1 MTVHGLILYGSIA
14 KWDELLGQVA
24 LERKKD
30 LKEIHQLQRKIES
43 HCLRPRRAWRKG
55 EDSDSDRDATDDP
68 APLLPRDEAAPL
80 PDTEIPG
87 AYPQMSKL
95 NILQLAA
102 PPRHGPE
109 QLEPLMP
116 LPESRY
122 QHAKMGKELATV
134 GRAAFARKMAV
145 AEALSKEMA
154 PVTASSMRPQSALS
168 RRERQFDK
176 KVVEVDEV
184 RKSSKGSRKPAV
196 KKVLAD
202 DDDDDGFDVNFDLKV
217 DFERV
222 DFNAID
228 PWRRAVSA

>member
-1 MTVHGLILYGSIA
+1 M
-14 KWDELLGQVA
+14 A
-24 LERKKD
+24 LDRKKD
-30 LKEIHQLQRKIES
+30 LKVIHQLQRKIES

-55 EDSDSDRDATDDP
+55 DDSDSDCDAKDDP
-68 APLLPRDEAAPL
+68 APLLPKDEAAPL

-87 AYPQMSKL
+87 AYPQMSKM

-116 LPESRY
+116 PQPPESRY

-134 GRAAFARKMAV
+134 GRAAFARKMQV
-145 AEALSKEMA
+145 AEALSKEMAQA

-176 KVVEVDEV
+176 KVMEVDEV
-184 RKSSKGSRKPAV
+184 RKPSKGSQRPAV
-196 KKVLAD
+196 KKVVAD

-217 DFERV
+217 DLEKL